1 MLPDRAPEFKPSE
14 RRADANSAWTIPEI
28 LSKVMVSP
36 GAGAA
41 ARGPPEDGDR
51 SSSLRRETATSS
63 ATPGSEVLIT
73 GCKNRATVCSLVTYG
88 VTLATLKTLRDFSA
102 RDSEKKKRWT
112 AEAAPSGYTRASDRC
127 DSSNGRVPDS
137 CCCNSSTGIKLDR

>member
-1 MLPDRAPEFKPSE
+1 MPKWSSYYISE
-14 RRADANSAWTIPEI
+14 QIKDPKSEET
-28 LSKVMVSP
+28 
-36 GAGAA
+36 G
-41 ARGPPEDGDR
+41 RGGR
-51 SSSLRRETATSS
+51 
-63 ATPGSEVLIT
+63 
-73 GCKNRATVCSLVTYG
+73 
-88 VTLATLKTLRDFSA
+88 A